1 MIIKERV
8 FSVHAT
14 SKKDMMYIGLMLFVG
29 LVLVFVNFWFVSSQN
44 RNDKQHIAI
53 SNELR
58 VLTQS
63 IPKNAGNAADGVPE
77 AFSSLR
83 KRRFDFEQGLKA
95 LNEGDVLLNLEGT
108 SEEIPK
114 RALVQL
120 EESWA
125 PIKNNVDIILDTEV
139 LLLSFHEVAKILS
152 QLIPELQVEQ
162 DEVVVRLLAQKA
174 SAQEIAV
181 AMRQSWL
188 AEKIAHNIDNIL
200 LKGVAGID
208 TADAFSKD
216 VDLFLQVMLGMQ
228 NGNDNMHITKVT
240 DKDVQQRLEDISKKF
255 SYIQERV
262 QQIEQASEEITRMR
276 NAAREVDFRSQA
288 LLEQATKLSDAF
300 ARASLKRFMGPF
312 SSYLLGVVCIL
323 LLGWLAW
330 RIYADTKANLAETEA
345 QHKANRTAIWRLLD
359 ELSNLA
365 KGDLTVQASVKEDIT
380 GAIAESVNYA
390 IDALRKLVFTIKE
403 TAVKVSSSA
412 QEVQT
417 TARQLAHASENQ
429 SREISGATSA
439 INAMARSVEQ
449 VSKDASESA
458 KVASQSVN
466 IAKSG
471 VSVVQNTIRGME
483 RIRMQIQETAKQIK
497 RLGESSQE
505 IGAMVAL
512 IDDITEQ
519 TNILALNAAIQAA
532 MAGEAGRGFAIV
544 AEEVQRLAER
554 SSRATKQ
561 IEVLVKTIQSDTN
574 ETVVSMGQTTTEVV
588 QGARLAQDA
597 GVALENIENVSLTL
611 ANLIQN
617 ISNEGKQQASTGSM
631 ISKTMEVIQEITT
644 QTTTGTRTTAASI
657 GDLAELAIEL
667 RGSVAGFKLP
677 IEQPGN

>member
-574 ETVVSMGQTTTEVV
+574 ETV
-588 QGARLAQDA
+588 
-597 GVALENIENVSLTL
+597 
-611 ANLIQN
+611 
-617 ISNEGKQQASTGSM
+617 
-631 ISKTMEVIQEITT
+631 
-644 QTTTGTRTTAASI
+644 
-657 GDLAELAIEL
+657 
-667 RGSVAGFKLP
+667 
-677 IEQPGN
+677 